1 MTFRSDMDDPLSS
14 TQVAQAEIVRLNNQD
29 CERLRLINDL
39 RLEIERICA
48 VFCKE
53 PAKLAA
59 YKAAMKALGN

>member
-1 MTFRSDMDDPLSS
+1 MDGAPSS

-53 PAKLAA
+53 PDKLAV
-59 YKAAMKALGN
+59 YKAAMKALGK